1 MSASRALS
9 VLPRRNT
16 LIPKK
21 NAAIAAP
28 RQSAPTER
36 SVTSTLDERVKSGLF
51 KGVQKRDLLLSLSL
65 AAGGIFHHLVC
76 KGKNCGCQVSV
87 RIVESEDPAFT
98 KDMFVDQFMGDFQG
112 MLDGILDGL
121 DGLNEPS
128 DRK

>member
-9 VLPRRNT
+9 VLPKRNT

-21 NAAIAAP
+21 SISFRAP
-28 RQSAPTER
+28 HEPESPER
-36 SVTSTLDERVKSGLF
+36 SVTAILDERVKSGLL
-51 KGVQKRDLLLSLSL
+51 KGVQKRDLLLSFSL

-98 KDMFVDQFMGDFQG
+98 KDMFFEQFIGDFQG
-112 MLDGILDGL
+112 MLDRILDQQ
-121 DGLNEPS
+121 DEMC
-128 DRK
+128 RKCQ